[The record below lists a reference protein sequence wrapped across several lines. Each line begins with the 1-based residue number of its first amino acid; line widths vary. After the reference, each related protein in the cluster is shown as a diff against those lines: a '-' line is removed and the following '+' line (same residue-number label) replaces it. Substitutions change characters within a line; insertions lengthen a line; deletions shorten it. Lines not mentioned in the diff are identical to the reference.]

1 MAKNNKYRSRDYH
14 GYWETI
20 KSLPDFR
27 TKVEYTWENW
37 NVQILAVAFVI
48 VLVSSVIISNVMNYE
63 NVYLNGDF
71 INVLLVQEAEGYE
84 EDYLQRAFIQDYLQA
99 DPKEELII
107 KYTAD
112 LILDLNSDSSA
123 NAMIGGGCILSAG
136 AIIDHDA
143 RLGDYCHINAG
154 AIVPSMAVVPENT
167 KVDYGQIFRAAE
179 K

>member
-1 MAKNNKYRSRDYH
+1 MNLLILGAGGH
-14 GYWETI
+14 GRVVRETAQATGLFEKI
-20 KSLPDFR
+20 AFLDDAAEDALGKLEEFPRFLEEFDC
-27 TKVEYTWENW
+27 
-37 NVQILAVAFVI
+37 AFVAMGNPRLRREYQTRLESHGVRLPTLI
-48 VLVSSVIISNVMNYE
+48 HPRSAVSPTAKVAPGTVIMAGAV
-63 NVYLNGDF
+63 
-71 INVLLVQEAEGYE
+71 VQ
-84 EDYLQRAFIQDYLQA
+84 
-99 DPKEELII
+99 
-107 KYTAD
+107 T
-112 LILDLNSDSSA
+112 